1 MLRHVSAVVAALG
14 VVPGAGEFAGRV
26 ALGAVVGV
34 AAAIVMDIP
43 MWRQDEGF
51 TPAYIAAS
59 VLRRTKPGEVGFLD
73 ANVVHHVA
81 GALSGVLYALV
92 YLATDFVVPDMPLFG
107 IDVPSHLVA
116 TGTVVTSIYLL
127 FSHVVLPRAGRT
139 IYEERATA
147 VRGQWLRSSLVFGA
161 TLLLLGPALF
171 TGVT

>member
-1 MLRHVSAVVAALG
+1 MSAVIAALG
-14 VVPGAGEFAGRV
+14 VVPSLGALAGRL

-59 VLRRTKPGEVGFLD
+59 VLRRTQPDEIGFLD

-81 GALSGVLYALV
+81 GALSGLLYALV
-92 YLATDFVVPDMPLFG
+92 YLATDFVLPDLPLVG
-107 IDVPSHLVA
+107 IDVPSHLIA
-116 TGTVVTSIYLL
+116 TGAVVASIYFL
-127 FSHVVLPRAGRT
+127 FSHFVLPRAGRR

-161 TLLLLGPALF
+161 TLLILAPALF
-171 TGVT
+171 TGLS